1 MRSKKAGKV
10 SKKRAVKR
18 SGNKKGGVRKASKKA
33 VKKTG
38 AKKKKIAGKPA
49 GYSHSRGGILIP
61 EKDSTPI
68 PVSKLKKGF
77 SSAKKEIQ
85 SIVEAII
92 MTMAD
97 DYVISE
103 IELAASFSA
112 DGKFLGI
119 GVGGAATITI
129 RISPDGG

>member
-1 MRSKKAGKV
+1 MRPKKAGKV
-10 SKKRAVKR
+10 SKKRVVKH
-18 SGNKKGGVRKASKKA
+18 SGKTKGSGKKASKKA
-33 VKKTG
+33 AKKGG
-38 AKKKKIAGKPA
+38 AKKKKITKKPA
-49 GYSHSRGGILIP
+49 GYSESTGGILIP
-61 EKDSTPI
+61 EKGSTPI

-77 SSAKKEIQ
+77 ASAQKEIH
-85 SIVEAII
+85 SIVEDII
-92 MTMAD
+92 TNMAD

>member
-1 MRSKKAGKV
+1 MRSKKTGKT
-10 SKKRAVKR
+10 SKKRVVNR
-18 SGNKKGGVRKASKKA
+18 SGKTKSSGKKASRKTAKKA
-33 VKKTG
+33 S
-38 AKKKKIAGKPA
+38 AKKKKLARKPV
-49 GYSHSRGGILIP
+49 GYSQSRGGILIP
-61 EKDSTPI
+61 DKASTPV

-77 SSAKKEIQ
+77 ASAKKEIQ
-85 SIVEAII
+85 SIVEDII
-92 MTMAD
+92 TTMAD